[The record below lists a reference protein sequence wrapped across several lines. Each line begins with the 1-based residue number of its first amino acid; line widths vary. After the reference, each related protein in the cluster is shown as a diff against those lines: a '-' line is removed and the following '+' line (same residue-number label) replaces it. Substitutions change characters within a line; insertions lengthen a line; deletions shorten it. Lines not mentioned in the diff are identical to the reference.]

1 MAEAPYSMIVETRVR
16 NKADKIS
23 RILSASK
30 QLIETAGYE
39 NVTIRDI
46 AGEAGVSVGLI
57 YKYFPGGKPEIIREI
72 GMSLVTEMTGAG
84 KPGSVDF
91 DDFPGFL
98 RGFFGRTVEYYRE
111 NRRFIAAL
119 MVATLQDRSIF
130 EGFEE
135 IGLENLD
142 AFVRFLGGFK
152 GVDLSDK
159 GDPRLFMAKWSDVV
173 KSIMLHH
180 AIYPTPFDSD
190 EEIVELLVKIS
201 LMMWGYKK

>member
-1 MAEAPYSMIVETRVR
+1 MAVKTGVR

-23 RILSASK
+23 AILGASK
-30 QLIETAGYE
+30 RLIEDLSYE

-46 AGEAGVSVGLI
+46 AREADVSVGLI
-57 YKYFPGGKPEIIREI
+57 YKYFPAGKPDIIREI
-72 GMSLVTEMTGAG
+72 GMSLVTGMTGFG
-84 KPGSVDF
+84 SPGSVDF

-98 RGFFGRTVEYYRE
+98 RAFFGKNLEYFRN

-119 MVATLQDRSIF
+119 MVATIQDHSIF

-135 IGLENLD
+135 IGQENMEG
-142 AFVRFLGGFK
+142 FVRFMGSFR

-159 GDPRLFMAKWSDVV
+159 GEPWLFIAKWSDVT
-173 KSIMLHH
+173 KSVMLHH

-190 EEIVELLVKIS
+190 EEIVELLVNIS
-201 LMMWGYKK
+201 LMMWGYKKPERAR